1 MAGGTTFHFVTDGAV
16 AALERAKE
24 AAGSRDV
31 RIGGGPATIR
41 QYVREGLVDE
51 LHLAIAPA
59 LLGAGEP
66 LLEGLDLPALGYRCV
81 DFVPSEAVTHVVIR
95 KEDPEDG

>member
-1 MAGGTTFHFVTDGAV
+1 VRVESFTLSLDGYGA
-16 AALERAKE
+16 
-24 AAGSRDV
+24 
-31 RIGGGPATIR
+31 GPA
-41 QYVREGLVDE
+41 QSLEQ
-51 LHLAIAPA
+51 P
-59 LLGAGEP
+59 LGVGGEA